1 MLVKIANAG
10 SGTGR
15 AGAGK
20 ERIRHMKVRKEKT
33 LATKMAISLVA
44 GLTAGLLFLFLRE
57 HLNSSGQEA
66 VWTTI
71 NDLLFQDITAAGASS
86 ALGLFYLAGQM
97 FIRALQL
104 VIVPMVFTS
113 IT

>member
-71 NDLLFQDITAAGASS
+71 NAVSYTHLTLPT
-86 ALGLFYLAGQM
+86 
-97 FIRALQL
+97 
-104 VIVPMVFTS
+104 T
-113 IT
+113 

>member
-10 SGTGR
+10 LKMGQ

-66 VWTTI
+66 VWATI
-71 NDLLFQDITAAGASS
+71 NNLLFQDITAAGASS

-97 FIRALQL
+97 FIRSLQL
-104 VIVPMVFTS
+104 VIVPRVCTS